1 MTRRQ
6 QHGGSIRK
14 WAAKAHAIMKENK
27 GYSRGAQML
36 LDRFGSRISNPHMRA
51 LAQSGI
57 HALSQ
62 AGYGR
67 YCKTYGARKC
77 VKQMVKSGP
86 NDTYYYR
93 CGKYSARACIKKRK
107 PRRAVAYATRP
118 GTKQLVMA

>member
-67 YCKTYGARKC
+67 YCKTYAPRKC
-77 VKQMVKSGP
+77 VSMYIGKDP
-86 NDTYYYR
+86 NKNYR
-93 CGKYSARACIKKRK
+93 CAQYTTRTCLKKRAPK
-107 PRRAVAYATRP
+107 KRVRFTV
-118 GTKQLVMA
+118 